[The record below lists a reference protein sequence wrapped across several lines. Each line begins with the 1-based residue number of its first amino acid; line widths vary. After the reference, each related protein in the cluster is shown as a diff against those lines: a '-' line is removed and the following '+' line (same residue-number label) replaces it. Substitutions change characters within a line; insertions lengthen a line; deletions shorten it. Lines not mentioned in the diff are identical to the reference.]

1 MKLFIS
7 LLTIIMLVG
16 CESSS
21 EPTKLPDDL
30 ISEVIDRD
38 FVSVSEVKSDYTNGD
53 HFHFQVNPN
62 KDYTTARIYLN
73 GSCNGDYKTFTKE
86 ELINGVNLEL
96 LPNQENN
103 IKAIFT
109 DVDGVGV
116 SSKCQEMA
124 KIVHDNIPPQDIPT
138 PNSSMKELDGKYLQ
152 ENKITMDI
160 KNMSIPEGSERLI
173 LYADPLGK
181 ELLATITQEDI
192 DRGSI
197 SVNIKENDTT
207 SIYMAYADKSNNI
220 GKISGPVASYTHDST
235 KPELTTVA
243 ENSIFAPGDIFEG
256 TCKDVEKVTIS
267 SPLNQ
272 EIECINEK
280 YSFILPNNEGDFEVV
295 ISAADEAGNKANIS
309 VNILVDGTPPVITSF
324 EPIQKLNGQGTN
336 QNPIQLDLSEYVVP
350 ADINSIEIYDENNN
364 LLGSILKSDFDAKI
378 YNLTLP
384 LNKTT
389 NFKLIAID
397 RAKNRSN
404 LFDTNTTYTHDNI
417 APNLSASIA
426 SLVKNHTPITGI
438 CDFKVKLSGDLG
450 YESNCEGGTYSLS
463 IGVISDGVKN
473 VKVISSDLYG
483 NTSEKSIS
491 FKVDNTPP
499 IVYTHPMFDFGFRTA
514 ELNYTLKYYDIY
526 FNRDA
531 TNVKFCSNADCSSV
545 ISEMSIATYKA
556 NGVMLTLAENAKTSF
571 YVEPSDQLGNS
582 KIYGPYV
589 IETDT
594 SVPDAPTIN
603 EETIALA
610 TKIVSEDVV
619 KIGGTSPADAI
630 GIDIYLAS
638 DLEMPFMGFGTEEW
652 NNSNFDLWPVQ
663 NSSTEYV
670 AYAVNDVGTRSAT
683 GVSFRVNHATYPMYD
698 YHFSESDLQLGK
710 YFKGMGS
717 PLTFTVQNKSFEINT
732 GLEVDVEVNL
742 AFFSENIDKIE
753 SECIEKTVAPN
764 ESCTFT
770 VYPKD
775 TIEKGEYGEFIDF
788 SMNDSFTSVYIS
800 YSISNLVLANTEF
813 TDYRTQAVRKIKPT
827 INSNGSSESII
838 FYPGDDKICI
848 SNTDECFINET
859 ISNSLK
865 LDNFFAY
872 YPMENLFFFNKE
884 NLMAVDL
891 LFNNETI
898 IGIDSPT
905 ELYKNYLGNY
915 VLEKNGEY
923 KTWSPSF
930 NRAISTID
938 DSGLLLAKKNVNNI
952 DSFIGDY
959 YIGKDVLLNSE
970 GSISHSFSDIHMN
983 LPNGHKY
990 SNSKVHSIL
999 KIDEDNILIIG
1010 TANGTEEVPAIITER
1025 DPAVGEYYCL
1035 DQGICIKAAPGSDYG
1050 YTFWAYSPDDTRAKN
1065 VISGWE
1071 VFLMKLYGSS
1081 SNTTS
1086 HYINGWT
1093 WRRGTYR
1100 KYENYSGFRHYYYG
1114 VYRTREVSGTK
1125 TVSVNDL
1132 FAVSYSL
1139 ASGQYTQTN
1148 IIKYNKDISQS
1159 DTIFSS
1165 LLNEKASLIHVPFT
1179 DRSDYYYFI
1188 NTESKT
1194 FEDFSNY
1201 GNLSKPFKNGSGDL
1215 FVNSSDMTNS
1225 YFISSIGEKKHIN
1238 LLCNEESTNVFQLI
1252 ANKVYSYTSNYIC
1265 ETDLDAGITTSI
1277 PVDVT
1282 DMSQIYT
1289 SESNEKIAILK
1300 GLENDNIKI
1309 IKLDFESSDYT
1320 TLLDYTF
1327 DNASNIDII
1336 NEGVDEP
1343 DPNLVELEG
1352 TFNDNSKRIYIFDLS
1367 KI

>member
-21 EPTKLPDDL
+21 KPTKLPNNL

-53 HFHFQVNPN
+53 HFNFQVNPN
-62 KDYTTARIYLN
+62 KDYATARIYLN
-73 GSCNGDYKTFTKE
+73 GSCNGDYKTFTKD

-103 IKAIFT
+103 IKAVFT

-116 SSKCQEMA
+116 SSKCQEIA
-124 KIVHDNIPPQDIPT
+124 KIVHDNIPPQDIPS
-138 PNSSMKELDGKYLQ
+138 PNSSMKELDGKHLQ

-220 GKISGPVASYTHDST
+220 GKISEPVASYTHDNT

-364 LLGSILKSDFDAKI
+364 LLGSILKSDFDAKN

-397 RAKNRSN
+397 RAKNRSD

-438 CDFKVKLSGDLG
+438 CDFKVKLSGDLSH
-450 YESNCEGGTYSLS
+450 ESNCEGGTYSLS

-514 ELNYTLKYYDIY
+514 ELNYTLKNYDIY

-556 NGVMLTLAENAKTSF
+556 NGVMLTLAENAKTNF

-732 GLEVDVEVNL
+732 GFEMSVDVNI
-742 AFFSENIDKIE
+742 AFLPENVDRVE
-753 SECIEKTVAPN
+753 SECIGKTVAPN
-764 ESCTFT
+764 ESCTFN
-770 VYPKD
+770 VFIKENV
-775 TIEKGEYGEFIDF
+775 EKGEYAEFLDF
-788 SMNDSFTSVYIS
+788 SMNDMFTSIHIS
-800 YSISNLVLANTEF
+800 YSVSSLVLANTEYTNYY
-813 TDYRTQAVRKIKPT
+813 TDAVRKIKPT

-838 FYPGDDKICI
+838 FYPEDEKICI
-848 SNTDECFINET
+848 SNTDECYINTE

-865 LDNFFAY
+865 SENFFVY
-872 YPMENLFFFNKE
+872 YRMENKFFFNKT
-884 NLMAVDL
+884 NLRAVDL
-891 LFNNETI
+891 FTGIESI
-898 IGIDSPT
+898 IGANSPT

-923 KTWSPSF
+923 KTWNPSD
-930 NRAISTID
+930 NSVMPVSD
-938 DSGLLLAKKNVNNI
+938 NSDLLLAKMYVNNI

-970 GSISHSFSDIHMN
+970 GIKTHSFNDIHTQ
-983 LPNGHKY
+983 LPEAHKY
-990 SNSKVHSIL
+990 SSSKVHSIL
-999 KIDEDNILIIG
+999 KIDESKVLLLG
-1010 TANGTEEVPAIITER
+1010 VANGTE
-1025 DPAVGEYYCL
+1025 
-1035 DQGICIKAAPGSDYG
+1035 
-1050 YTFWAYSPDDTRAKN
+1050 N
-1065 VISGWE
+1065 VISTETIREPEIGQYTNENGSDQYYLKSSNYSHYNLNWNFE
-1071 VFLMKLYGSS
+1071 SAIYAGTGSS
-1081 SNTTS
+1081 FTHTD
-1086 HYINGWT
+1086 GWT
-1093 WRRGTYR
+1093 YHRGSLVDALSIPIFDPSSFTWRTVIV
-1100 KYENYSGFRHYYYG
+1100 YYYG
-1114 VYRTREVSGTK
+1114 IYRTKNV
-1125 TVSVNDL
+1125 TVSTVKHHTDA
-1132 FAVSYSL
+1132 FAVEYDISTGSYSVRD
-1139 ASGQYTQTN
+1139 
-1148 IIKYNKDISQS
+1148 IKEISEQFDDS
-1159 DTIFSS
+1159 ATISSS
-1165 LLNEKASLIHVPFT
+1165 LLNEKAALVHVPLST
-1179 DRSDYYYFI
+1179 GADSYYFI

-1194 FEDFSNY
+1194 FENFSNY

-1225 YFISSIGEKKHIN
+1225 YFVSSIGEKTHIN
-1238 LLCNEESTNVFQLI
+1238 LLCNEESTNAFQLI

-1336 NEGVDEP
+1336 NEGVDES